1 MPPWS
6 VRMFHCL
13 PGFRDFYPAQCAARN
28 YIFEQWEQT
37 ALRFGFSRYD
47 APLLEPLELFKVKS
61 GQEIV
66 AQLFNFTDKGDR
78 EVALRPELT
87 PSLARMVGAKSASLK
102 KPVKWFCIGENFRYE
117 RPQKGR
123 LRSHYQLNA
132 DILGEPGPWA
142 DAELIALCLE
152 AFSVFGLTTEDICLR
167 LSDRDLWIDFL
178 ACLGCKDERM
188 LQVLAIID
196 KIERVERKKTIDDLR
211 VHFGDAAEES
221 LSKID
226 ALINIRD
233 LDDLRTFLFNQSS
246 NVEIKDRLTF
256 RLSQWKALLDRLDG
270 LGLTPWIQIDLGIV
284 RGLAYYTGFVFEVF
298 EKSGRSRALAGGGR
312 YDHLVKKLGY
322 PDLPATGFVL
332 GDVVLT
338 DLLDEKKLLPDFT
351 EAPDIYVVMGDEPER
366 KAALG
371 DIARLRTLGFSVEY
385 ALKDIAF
392 GKQFKSAGQSG
403 ARLALIYGSSELAAG
418 NVKIRDLSSG
428 SEIDVPQKNV
438 ASALRKALA
447 KAPEKK

>member
-1 MPPWS
+1 
-6 VRMFHCL
+6 MFHCL

-28 YIFEQWEQT
+28 YIFDQWEQA
-37 ALRFGFSRYD
+37 ALRFNFSRYD
-47 APLLEPLELFKVKS
+47 VPLLEPLDLFKVKS
-61 GQEIV
+61 GNEIV
-66 AQLFNFTDKGDR
+66 SQLFNFTDKGGR

-87 PSLARMVGAKSASLK
+87 PSLARLVGARSASLK

-132 DILGEPGPWA
+132 DILGEPGPGA
-142 DAELIALCLE
+142 DAELIALCLDI
-152 AFSVFGLTTEDICLR
+152 FSVFGLTAEDICLR

-178 ACLGCKDERM
+178 TCLGCEGESA

-196 KIERVERKKTIDDLR
+196 KLERVERKKTIDDLR
-211 VHFGDAAEES
+211 IHFGDAAEDT

-226 ALINIRD
+226 TLIKIHG
-233 LDDLRTFLFNQSS
+233 LEDLRTFLYEQAPDA
-246 NVEIKDRLTF
+246 EIKDSLTCRLG
-256 RLSQWKALLDRLDG
+256 QWEVLLDRLNG
-270 LGLTPWIQIDLGIV
+270 LGLIPWVQIDLGIV

-298 EKSGRSRALAGGGR
+298 ERSGRSRALAGGGR
-312 YDHLVKKLGY
+312 YDHLLKKLGY
-322 PDLPATGFVL
+322 SDLPATGFGL

-338 DLLDEKKLLPDFT
+338 DLLEEKKLLPAFKQT
-351 EAPDIYVVMGDEPER
+351 PDIYIIMGEEPER

-371 DIARLRTLGFSVEY
+371 DVARLRSLGFSVEY

-418 NVKIRDLSSG
+418 NIKIRDLSSG
-428 SEIDVPQKNV
+428 NETDVPQKTL
-438 ASALRKALA
+438 ASVLKKALA

>member
-1 MPPWS
+1 
-6 VRMFHCL
+6 MFHCL

-28 YIFEQWEQT
+28 YVFDQWEQT

-61 GQEIV
+61 GEEIV
-66 AQLFNFTDKGDR
+66 SQLFNFIDKGGR

-87 PSLARMVGAKSASLK
+87 PSLARLVGAKSASLK

-132 DILGEPGPWA
+132 DILGEPGPGA
-142 DAELIALCLE
+142 DAELIALCLD
-152 AFSVFGLTTEDICLR
+152 AFSAFGLTAEDICLH

-178 ACLGCKDERM
+178 ACLGCEDESA
-188 LQVLAIID
+188 LQVLPIID
-196 KIERVERKKTIDDLR
+196 KLERVEQKKTIDGLR
-211 VHFGDAAEES
+211 VHFGDAAEDT
-221 LSKID
+221 LSKIN
-226 ALINIRD
+226 ALIKMRGI
-233 LDDLRTFLFNQSS
+233 DDLRTFLHSQAPDA
-246 NVEIKDRLTF
+246 EIKDRLTY
-256 RLSQWKALLDRLDG
+256 RLAQWEVLLDRLNG
-270 LGLTPWIQIDLGIV
+270 LGLIPWVQIDLGIV
-284 RGLAYYTGFVFEVF
+284 RGLAYYTGFVFEVY

-312 YDHLVKKLGY
+312 YDHLLKKLGY
-322 PDLPATGFVL
+322 TDLPATGFGL

-338 DLLDEKKLLPDFT
+338 DLLEEKKLLPAFKQ
-351 EAPDIYVVMGDEPER
+351 APDIYVVMGEEPER

-371 DIARLRTLGFSVEY
+371 DVARLRSLGFSVEY
-385 ALKDIAF
+385 ALKDVAF

-428 SEIDVPQKNV
+428 SETDVPLKDL
-438 ASALRKALA
+438 ASAIKKALE
-447 KAPEKK
+447 KAPEKQ